1 MTSAPVLLPSALASA
16 LVSALVSAHVGA
28 QRSLRV
34 AVGLTA
40 GKAGIEGKAGMASEG
55 GRVAGLGLVAAA
67 ALAALAMTLI
77 SRPAVAATVQDAQDA
92 ANQHTRAEL
101 DAKRAAVQKAYD
113 EKIKECR
120 TRFVV
125 TGCLEEAHAWRIEAL
140 RPIQA
145 QEIEVNA
152 LERRQR
158 AAAQRERVMAKDQ
171 EAREGREARDGTSG
185 HSAPAVKA
193 SARAASAAV
202 LPPSRQPRAN
212 PESHQKQLERE
223 QQAAERKAAERRQAA
238 AVRAA
243 KQQELQRSAKAQA
256 DKRAAKP
263 ADPKKP
269 APAHLPTPA
278 ASDIQA
284 LPGR

>member
-1 MTSAPVLLPSALASA
+1 MTSVPALLPATRARARRSWPSAGAMMALLLSLTWPLA
-16 LVSALVSAHVGA
+16 V
-28 QRSLRV
+28 
-34 AVGLTA
+34 TP
-40 GKAGIEGKAGMASEG
+40 AS
-55 GRVAGLGLVAAA
+55 
-67 ALAALAMTLI
+67 
-77 SRPAVAATVQDAQDA
+77 AATVQEAQDV

-101 DAKRAAVQKAYD
+101 DAKRAAIQKTYD

-120 TRFVV
+120 SRFVV
-125 TGCLEEAHAWRIEAL
+125 TGCLEAAHAWRIEAL

-171 EAREGREARDGTSG
+171 EAKEAAAS
-185 HSAPAVKA
+185 HAAPAVKA
-193 SARAASAAV
+193 AARPASAPV

-212 PESHQKQLERE
+212 PQAHQQQLERE

-243 KQQELQRSAKAQA
+243 KQQELQRSAKEQA
-256 DKRAAKP
+256 EKRAAKP
-263 ADPKKP
+263 VDPKKP

-278 ASDIQA
+278 ASDIRA

>member
-1 MTSAPVLLPSALASA
+1 MTSVPVLLPSAF
-16 LVSALVSAHVGA
+16 VGA
-28 QRSLRV
+28 QRSLRSS
-34 AVGLTA
+34 VGRFVGRFVGWATTQV
-40 GKAGIEGKAGMASEG
+40 MA
-55 GRVAGLGLVAAA
+55 L
-67 ALAALAMTLI
+67 
-77 SRPAVAATVQDAQDA
+77 AVAAVPAPAFAATVEDAQDA
-92 ANQHTRAEL
+92 ANRQTRAEL
-101 DAKRAAVQKAYD
+101 NAQRAAVQKAYD
-113 EKIKECR
+113 EKIKDCR

-125 TGCLEEAHAWRIEAL
+125 TGCLEAAHAWRIEAL

-171 EAREGREARDGTSG
+171 EAREAAAS

-193 SARAASAAV
+193 AARAASATV

-212 PESHQKQLERE
+212 PEAHQKQLERE
-223 QQAAERKAAERRQAA
+223 KQAAERKAAERRQAA
-238 AVRAA
+238 ADRES
-243 KQQELQRSAKAQA
+243 KQKELQRSAKEQA
-256 DKRAAKP
+256 EKRAAKP

-278 ASDIQA
+278 ASDIKA

>member
-1 MTSAPVLLPSALASA
+1 MTFVPVLLPATRARPRAQRSWPSVAGRLFALASGRGGASGASGAAGAVA
-16 LVSALVSAHVGA
+16 LTLAVALPLAL
-28 QRSLRV
+28 SLV
-34 AVGLTA
+34 V
-40 GKAGIEGKAGMASEG
+40 
-55 GRVAGLGLVAAA
+55 
-67 ALAALAMTLI
+67 
-77 SRPAVAATVQDAQDA
+77 RPASAATVQDAQA
-92 ANQHTRAEL
+92 VANQHSRAEL

-113 EKIKECR
+113 EKIQECR
-120 TRFVV
+120 SRFVV
-125 TGCLEEAHAWRIEAL
+125 TGCLEDAHAWRIEAL

-158 AAAQRERVMAKDQ
+158 AAVQRERVMAKDQ
-171 EAREGREARDGTSG
+171 EAREARGGREMAASHT
-185 HSAPAVKA
+185 APAVKA
-193 SARAASAAV
+193 AARPASAPV

-212 PESHQKQLERE
+212 PQAHQQQIERE

-243 KQQELQRSAKAQA
+243 KQQELQRSAREQA
-256 DKRAAKP
+256 HKREAKT

-278 ASDIQA
+278 ASDIRA

>member
-1 MTSAPVLLPSALASA
+1 MARLLSLAWP
-16 LVSALVSAHVGA
+16 L
-28 QRSLRV
+28 
-34 AVGLTA
+34 AV
-40 GKAGIEGKAGMASEG
+40 MPAS
-55 GRVAGLGLVAAA
+55 
-67 ALAALAMTLI
+67 
-77 SRPAVAATVQDAQDA
+77 AATVQEAQDV

-101 DAKRAAVQKAYD
+101 DAKRAAIQKTYD

-120 TRFVV
+120 SRFVV
-125 TGCLEEAHAWRIEAL
+125 TGCLEAAHAWRIEAL

-158 AAAQRERVMAKDQ
+158 AAARRERVMAKDQ
-171 EAREGREARDGTSG
+171 EAREAAAS
-185 HSAPAVKA
+185 HAAPAAVKA
-193 SARAASAAV
+193 AARPASAPV

-212 PESHQKQLERE
+212 PKAHQQQLERE

-243 KQQELQRSAKAQA
+243 KQQELQRSAKEQA
-256 DKRAAKP
+256 EKRAAKP

-278 ASDIQA
+278 ASDIRA